1 MKVNFNLLIERIVC
15 ERTFCRCVF
24 EIVVSGQR
32 LSVVVNF
39 LHIKMIS
46 VLINLLVEFVLMWL
60 PISGRNFPDLCVWR
74 LDLVSLSVTER
85 LPECGENVAFGIEG
99 RSFQYI
105 VFLVVVQMRSTIEA
119 FLIVK
124 WSAGMS
130 KRVVLLTRVNE
141 VSVEGES
148 VKNK

>member
-1 MKVNFNLLIERIVC
+1 M
-15 ERTFCRCVF
+15 
-24 EIVVSGQR
+24 
-32 LSVVVNF
+32 
-39 LHIKMIS
+39 
-46 VLINLLVEFVLMWL
+46 
-60 PISGRNFPDLCVWR
+60 
-74 LDLVSLSVTER
+74 SLSVTKR

-105 VFLVVVQMRSTIEA
+105 VFLVVVQVRSTIEA